1 MKSSPSGLGWLAVGS
16 EERALKL
23 GWRALAHPLHA
34 EPLFSRAAPVSKG
47 LTILLAAASLG
58 GTLRAEDRPEPPPSP
73 SIQQQLDA
81 LKAGQERLL
90 KELEEIRALLKE
102 RQDKVAVASA
112 VPPPVKVI
120 TLNLQ
125 GEPFRGQ
132 STATVAVVEYSDFGC
147 SFCAKYAREI
157 YPQIDKEYVQSG
169 KVKYF
174 FRDLPAPEH
183 TNALAAACAAR
194 CAGEQGKFWEM
205 HDLLFAAQPAF
216 APADLASYAEGLGLD
231 AKQFSQCLTSSKYE
245 QIIRKVV
252 GSAERMGLYG
262 TPVFLIGTLAG
273 EGTIFRATKVLVGG
287 SELDALRS
295 ALDEALGAPQ
305 K

>member
-1 MKSSPSGLGWLAVGS
+1 LAVSS
-16 EERALKL
+16 EERALKWE
-23 GWRALAHPLHA
+23 WRALARLLHA
-34 EPLFSRAAPVSKG
+34 EPASRRGAPVSKG
-47 LTILLAAASLG
+47 LTIFLAAASLG
-58 GTLRAEDRPEPPPSP
+58 GTLQAEDRPEPPPSL
-73 SIQQQLDA
+73 SIQQQLDE

-90 KELEEIRALLKE
+90 KELEEIRALLQE
-102 RQDKVAVASA
+102 RQEKLAVASA
-112 VPPPVKVI
+112 LPPPAKVI

-125 GEPFRGQ
+125 GEPYRGQ

-147 SFCAKYAREI
+147 PFCAKYVRET
-157 YPQIDKEYVQSG
+157 YPLIDKEYVQPG
-169 KVKYF
+169 KVRYF

-205 HDLLFAAQPAF
+205 HDLLFAAQPGF
-216 APADLASYAEGLGLD
+216 APGDLASYAEGLGLD
-231 AKQFSQCLTSSKYE
+231 AKQFSQCLASSKYE
-245 QIIRKVV
+245 QIIRKVI

-262 TPVFLIGTLAG
+262 TPVFLIGTIAG

-295 ALDEALGAPQ
+295 ALDEALAAPR